1 MPFDPT
7 GFREAADESKS
18 GDAPPDAIYEA
29 ELVGSKIA
37 TRQSDDAQWVVFTW
51 KVVSGA
57 HRDSSWESMHTL
69 DRYKP
74 DGDRNPGLVFTVQ
87 ALRTMG
93 MDVDGTTYRNDT
105 ELEHALRELE
115 HKGYSVEVKRSGSF
129 TNTYVKDTLSTYSP
143 SLPGSATPSYGQA
156 PNGTV
161 QPANAIMGR
170 DDGGTSAPPQSL
182 GQAGEPIRKDVERTG
197 ASDIPSDVPWAPD
210 YTPPLPEVDRE
221 NAPKKGDIDPATGE
235 AIPF

>member
-69 DRYKP
+69 ERAAAVTRAGGRADPQGRRAHGRERHP
-74 DGDRNPGLVFTVQ
+74 VRRAVGARL
-87 ALRTMG
+87 
-93 MDVDGTTYRNDT
+93 
-105 ELEHALRELE
+105 HAAVARGRPRERAQE
-115 HKGYSVEVKRSGSF
+115 
-129 TNTYVKDTLSTYSP
+129 
-143 SLPGSATPSYGQA
+143 
-156 PNGTV
+156 
-161 QPANAIMGR
+161 GR
-170 DDGGTSAPPQSL
+170 H
-182 GQAGEPIRKDVERTG
+182 
-197 ASDIPSDVPWAPD
+197 
-210 YTPPLPEVDRE
+210 
-221 NAPKKGDIDPATGE
+221 
-235 AIPF
+235 